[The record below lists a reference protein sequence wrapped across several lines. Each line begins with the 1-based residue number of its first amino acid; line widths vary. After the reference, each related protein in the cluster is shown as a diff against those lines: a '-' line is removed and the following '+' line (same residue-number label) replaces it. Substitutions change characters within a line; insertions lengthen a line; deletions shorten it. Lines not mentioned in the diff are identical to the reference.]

1 MFFFFSAL
9 NWWLFPEK
17 CWLHVSRAC
26 AFKCRAGSRLLPGE
40 DPMAQLPWPNLGQA
54 YPGPQCWCRRPAMRL
69 SAQFSIVNLIDAQLS
84 ASVVCPWCMY
94 SIVRALVDLPRFFS
108 WVLSSGLTLQGFSE
122 CIGSVFFLLHHF
134 LFFLPECGH
143 DV

>member
-1 MFFFFSAL
+1 MCFFFFLHWTDVSFQRSADFM
-9 NWWLFPEK
+9 FPEPV
-17 CWLHVSRAC
+17 LSNVEQT
-26 AFKCRAGSRLLPGE
+26 PGCCLGRTLWRSC
-40 DPMAQLPWPNLGQA
+40 PVPTLGQGLFLSVSA
-54 YPGPQCWCRRPAMRL
+54 DPAMRL

-84 ASVVCPWCMY
+84 ASVVCLWCMY

-108 WVLSSGLTLQGFSE
+108 WVLSSGLTLQSFSE
-122 CIGSVFFLLHHF
+122 CVGSVFFLLHHF